1 MGLQVIQDG
10 NGKATGV
17 FIPMNE
23 WRELKKQHSDLAL
36 LEYEDP
42 TKQQLLQELKEAV
55 IELQLIEKGNLKSR
69 PAKALLDEL

>member
-1 MGLQVIQDG
+1 MRLQVIQDG
-10 NGKATGV
+10 KGKATGV

-23 WRELKKQHSDLAL
+23 WKQLKKQHRDLEI
-36 LEYEDP
+36 LEYEEP

-55 IELQLIEKGNLKSR
+55 IELQLIEKGKLKSR